1 MQVILQCMFL
11 QFKLY
16 LAKMVDLMDFTC
28 FVVNHMRRDK
38 FSTTFM
44 QVNEEIFT
52 LSLLSL
58 SVRERWEVI
67 SIPV

>member
-16 LAKMVDLMDFTC
+16 LAKMVDLVDFTY
-28 FVVNHMRRDK
+28 FAANHMRQDK

-58 SVRERWEVI
+58 SVRERWGVV
-67 SIPV
+67 SILV